1 MQPLWYENMVI
12 VYFAALAAVIA
23 LMIGYMVRHL
33 RSGGGCCGTH
43 EAAPKAVRPAD
54 RDLSH
59 YLYHYTAKIEGMVCG
74 NCVRR
79 VENAF
84 HGLGCLAS
92 VDLAKKTAMIHAKQQ
107 RNRQEIAEML
117 NEIGFTLIEWEE
129 YHESE

>member
-1 MQPLWYENMVI
+1 MQPLWFQNMEI
-12 VYFAALAAVIA
+12 LYFAALAAVIA

-43 EAAPKAVRPAD
+43 EAAPKAVHPAD

-59 YLYHYTAKIEGMVCG
+59 YPYHYTAKIEGMVCG

-84 HGLGCLAS
+84 HSQGCLAS

-107 RNRQEIAEML
+107 LNRQETAKML
-117 NEIGFTLIEWEE
+117 DDIGFTLIEWEE